1 MAQVVIR
8 TQPINLAGLRGLKVL
23 PLETRELPD
32 ILGELRRTSNVKKD
46 EQILD
51 TLDELA
57 KETMEIL
64 KEKGISLMVGDL
76 QVWVHH

>member
-1 MAQVVIR
+1 MTQVVIR

-23 PLETRELPD
+23 PLETRELPG
-32 ILGELRRTSNVKKD
+32 ILGELRRTGNVKKD

-51 TLDELA
+51 TLDELV
-57 KETMEIL
+57 KETMKIL

-76 QVWVHH
+76 QVWMHH